1 LDPAP
6 EREIMKTRAFRTRA
20 LRQPGTTVRTGLRIP
35 KDMHK
40 RLERLCDSRT
50 PPRSMNQEILSAI
63 DEYLTRE
70 GAP

>member
-1 LDPAP
+1 
-6 EREIMKTRAFRTRA
+6 
-20 LRQPGTTVRTGLRIP
+20 VRTGLSIP